1 MPLSLGHH
9 VPSVLLVAPVVSPGV
24 EAPLYRAST
33 HLDVVGSR
41 DSAIEPEFPRRRVP
55 ASKDSPALVRPKLL
69 RRSRGEVILVPVRAH
84 GDEPRV
90 KHGAYPRGAAALGEP
105 FDHRVEQPLRLG
117 EVEPGA
123 DVPAKRRD
131 AVLGV
136 DPVVGHAHVV
146 LVPHRHLPQ
155 PHETQLG
162 LPRAFAVPSRRVL
175 RRPVVEKLA
184 ESAVPRPR
192 DPRAL
197 RRPVLVRANRAG
209 YPSLRTR
216 RVPPLAHGASRERP
230 GFRADE
236 RVDRVLTSRRAAIF
250 CVEPPG
256 SEGESGGKR
265 GGFAGDGRGRLRQ
278 RRGDAF
284 LGGRHRITRLL
295 RVPRAFLLEVAAGG
309 RDSNFVSFAHRLQ
322 FLVDRGALRRERGL
336 RVDPRG
342 FRERPG
348 ELRLFPPGLRGRHS
362 LRADGFSL
370 GGDLAGLSRSSPV
383 RFGFLRERREFPLDV
398 FAIGARV
405 LLCGVQLCLQHHAR
419 GLSLG
424 FERLSLLCPRGSLLL
439 EPSSRVFLESR

>member
-1 MPLSLGHH
+1 M
-9 VPSVLLVAPVVSPGV
+9 
-24 EAPLYRAST
+24 
-33 HLDVVGSR
+33 
-41 DSAIEPEFPRRRVP
+41 
-55 ASKDSPALVRPKLL
+55 
-69 RRSRGEVILVPVRAH
+69 PVRAH

-162 LPRAFAVPSRRVL
+162 LPRAF
-175 RRPVVEKLA
+175 
-184 ESAVPRPR
+184 
-192 DPRAL
+192 
-197 RRPVLVRANRAG
+197 
-209 YPSLRTR
+209 
-216 RVPPLAHGASRERP
+216 
-230 GFRADE
+230 
-236 RVDRVLTSRRAAIF
+236 
-250 CVEPPG
+250 
-256 SEGESGGKR
+256 
-265 GGFAGDGRGRLRQ
+265 
-278 RRGDAF
+278 
-284 LGGRHRITRLL
+284 
-295 RVPRAFLLEVAAGG
+295 LLEVAAGG

-322 FLVDRGALRRERGL
+322 FLVDRGPLRRERGL

-370 GGDLAGLSRSSPV
+370 GGDLAGLARSSPV

-405 LLCGVQLCLQHHAR
+405 LLGGVQLCLQHHAR

-439 EPSSRVFLESR
+439 EPSSRVFFESREGSF